1 MRSGASGAP
10 WSSEFTFRAPYP
22 AGDTKV
28 AIYGDMGHSR
38 YNNMKN
44 LQQDCA
50 TGTIDAIV
58 HMGDHCYD
66 LGLGH
71 DAHGDAYMN
80 AFQPVLAQCPW
91 LPVIGNHE
99 SCAREFSAFRGC
111 TLANSQELFPQT
123 SAPAATRAPTVP
135 PSATSIR
142 RGGWPLARS
151 RRSTPPARRSAL
163 C

>member
-1 MRSGASGAP
+1 
-10 WSSEFTFRAPYP
+10 
-22 AGDTKV
+22 
-28 AIYGDMGHSR
+28 MGHSR

-50 TGTIDAIV
+50 AGTIDAIV

-99 SCAREFSAFRGC
+99 SCAREFSAFRWRILRWRIPRLC
-111 TLANSQELFPQT
+111 TLANPQQICPQT
-123 SAPAATRAPTVP
+123 SAPAATRALTVR
-135 PSATSIR
+135 PSGT
-142 RGGWPLARS
+142 
-151 RRSTPPARRSAL
+151 
-163 C
+163 

>member
-1 MRSGASGAP
+1 MHKVRSGASGAP

-99 SCAREFSAFRGC
+99 SCAREFSASRIPQQIC
-111 TLANSQELFPQT
+111 TLANPQQICRQT
-123 SAPAATRAPTVP
+123 SAPAATRA
-135 PSATSIR
+135 
-142 RGGWPLARS
+142 LAVRQS
-151 RRSTPPARRSAL
+151 GT
-163 C
+163 

>member
-50 TGTIDAIV
+50 AGTIDAIV

-80 AFQPVLAQCPW
+80 AFQPVLAECPW

-99 SCAREFSAFRGC
+99 SCAREFSAF
-111 TLANSQELFPQT
+111 SF
-123 SAPAATRAPTVP
+123 
-135 PSATSIR
+135 
-142 RGGWPLARS
+142 
-151 RRSTPPARRSAL
+151 
-163 C
+163 